1 MSGGGPPPR
10 RRQDPRYDVDV
21 RVDWS
26 TGRMFVTD
34 HATNLSRNGVCIQS
48 GTAIPQDAEVT
59 MVLWL
64 PGRRPIRAVGHVVWS
79 HEIVSAAPPQVSGS
93 GVSLVEMHPADR
105 ALLHE
110 YLGELASGAPP
121 ARGH

>member
-1 MSGGGPPPR
+1 MTGVGRPGR
-10 RRQDPRYDVDV
+10 REDPRYEVDV

-26 TGRMFVTD
+26 TGRMFVSD
-34 HATNLSRNGVCIQS
+34 HATNLSRRGLCIQS
-48 GTAIPQDAEVT
+48 GTAITQDAEVT
-59 MVLWL
+59 MILWL

-79 HEIVSAAPPQVSGS
+79 HELVAASQQAVSGS

-110 YLGELASGAPP
+110 YLAELATGAPP
-121 ARGH
+121 PRGH